1 MTNYATIPRQEA
13 IYFAQSLKKH
23 RPLPGSLLKE
33 TDIFNAL
40 ANAPMP
46 SQRRFYATIPPN
58 KKEIP
63 DTANDMSYVLSLRR
77 VLRNDLAEYYLKHGY
92 DTNFLKSVLGLLVRK
107 DLVYDSDTFTRL
119 IRQEELIL
127 KMMKA
132 AAESGHPVSILA
144 ALRST
149 DLITGDVRKRPMIEI
164 PGADLD
170 TLVKWE
176 DAHIQIYKNESPEPF
191 HGKREPIKE

>member
-1 MTNYATIPRQEA
+1 MSNYITIPRQEA
-13 IYFAQSLKKH
+13 IYFAQSLKNH
-23 RPLPGSLLKE
+23 RPLPKSLLKE
-33 TDIFNAL
+33 TDIFHAL

-58 KKEIP
+58 QQEIP
-63 DTANDMSYVLSLRR
+63 DTANNMNYVLSLRR

-119 IRQEELIL
+119 IRHEETIL
-127 KMMKA
+127 RMMKE

-144 ALRST
+144 ALKST
-149 DLITGDVRKRPMIEI
+149 DLITGDTRKHPIIEI
-164 PGADLD
+164 PSADLD
-170 TLVKWE
+170 TLVRWE
-176 DAHIQIYKNESPEPF
+176 DAHTQIHENKKLKLIN
-191 HGKREPIKE
+191 GDIAN